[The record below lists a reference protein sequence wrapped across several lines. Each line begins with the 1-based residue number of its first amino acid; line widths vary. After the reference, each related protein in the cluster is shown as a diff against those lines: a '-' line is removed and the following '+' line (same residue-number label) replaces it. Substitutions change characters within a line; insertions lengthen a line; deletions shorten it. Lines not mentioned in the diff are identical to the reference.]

1 MPSDFDLP
9 TASFQATPRRDSVPV
24 EIPSRIGRYQIL
36 RELGHGGFGVVYLAR
51 DEQLLRQVAI
61 KVPYERLSKEEWSRD
76 DWLAEARIVASLD
89 HPHIV
94 PVFDVGSDAE
104 CPAYI
109 VSKLIDGS
117 TLSEAVVKQRLPIGD
132 SVRIVIAMA
141 EALHYAHTHGL
152 VHRDVKP
159 GNIMLGRDG
168 HAYLNDFGLALREE
182 QYGTADDRMLGTL
195 QYMSPEQARGEGH
208 LVDGRADIFSLG
220 VVLYELLTGA
230 RPFQG
235 RTYSDILRAVTS
247 HDPRPLRQRNEHIPR
262 ELDRICVQ
270 AMAKRAS
277 ERYST
282 AQDFADDLK
291 AFLAGICSLR
301 CRNGRG
307 S

>member
-9 TASFQATPRRDSVPV
+9 TASYDATPKRDTAASAM
-24 EIPSRIGRYQIL
+24 PSRIGRYQIL
-36 RELGHGGFGVVYLAR
+36 RELGHGGFGIVYLAR
-51 DEQLLRQVAI
+51 DEQLLRQVAV
-61 KVPYERLSKEEWSRD
+61 KVPYERLTKAEFSRD

-94 PVFDVGSDAE
+94 PVYDVGSNPE

-117 TLSEAVVKQRLPIGD
+117 SLSDAVAKQRLPIGE

-141 EALHYAHTHGL
+141 EALHYAHTRGL

-159 GNIMLGRDG
+159 GNIMLDKEG

-182 QYGTADDRMLGTL
+182 QYGTQDDRMLGTL

-220 VVLYELLTGA
+220 VVLYELLTG
-230 RPFQG
+230 
-235 RTYSDILRAVTS
+235 T
-247 HDPRPLRQRNEHIPR
+247 RPLH
-262 ELDRICVQ
+262 
-270 AMAKRAS
+270 
-277 ERYST
+277 
-282 AQDFADDLK
+282 
-291 AFLAGICSLR
+291 
-301 CRNGRG
+301 GR
-307 S
+307 SY